1 MNKYEAVFI
10 LDPRKVDDE
19 GKVFAQEVTELISSF
34 GGTVDKTDFMGRK
47 PFMREI
53 KKRKAGYYLNMFF
66 TMPPANVI
74 EIRNKF
80 RLDERMLRL
89 LTIIDERP
97 ADYNPEPIVL

>member
-19 GKVFAQEVTELISSF
+19 GKAFSQEVAQLITSLD
-34 GGTVDKTDFMGRK
+34 GTVANTEFMGRK

-53 KKRKAGYYLNMFF
+53 KKRKAGYFLNMFF
-66 TMPPANVI
+66 SMPPAAVI

-80 RLDERMLRL
+80 RLDERMLRVL
-89 LTIIDERP
+89 IVIDERP
-97 ADYNPEPIVL
+97 ADYKPEPIVL

>member
-19 GKVFAQEVTELISSF
+19 GKTFTNEVTALITSL
-34 GGTVDKTDFMGRK
+34 GGTVDKTELMGRK

-53 KKRKAGYYLNMFF
+53 KKRKAGYYINLFF
-66 TMPPANVI
+66 TMPSTSVI
-74 EIRNKF
+74 EIRNRY

-89 LTIIDERP
+89 LIIIDERP
-97 ADYNPEPIVL
+97 ADYKPEPIVL